1 MMYEIMTP
9 AEAKALGGLTLAFF
23 GDSVYEV
30 YVREQIV
37 KLGTMPVDKLHKKAV
52 QYVNAG
58 FQSYAYDIIAE
69 QLTEEETEIFKRGR
83 NATGNAHQILRIT
96 AEQQEWRL
104 SSAICTLRDRMTESK
119 SFLKRYIQASVH
131 NSREKDYNEGNNKT
145 HADRYSGHY
154 YFRLYIFM
162 RP

>member
-1 MMYEIMTP
+1 MYEIMTP
-9 AEAKALGGLTLAFF
+9 AEAKDLGGLTLAFF

-83 NATGNAHQILRIT
+83 NATGNNVPR
-96 AEQQEWRL
+96 
-104 SSAICTLRDRMTESK
+104 SS
-119 SFLKRYIQASVH
+119 
-131 NSREKDYNEGNNKT
+131 NPKDYRRATGMEALFGYLYLTGQN
-145 HADRYSGHY
+145 DRIKELFEKIYTSE
-154 YFRLYIFM
+154 RT
-162 RP
+162 

>member
-1 MMYEIMTP
+1 MYEIMTP

-69 QLTEEETEIFKRGR
+69 LLNRRR
-83 NATGNAHQILRIT
+83 N
-96 AEQQEWRL
+96 
-104 SSAICTLRDRMTESK
+104 RD
-119 SFLKRYIQASVH
+119 IQAWQKCHRKQRSTLIQ
-131 NSREKDYNEGNNKT
+131 S
-145 HADRYSGHY
+145 
-154 YFRLYIFM
+154 
-162 RP
+162 

>member
-1 MMYEIMTP
+1 MYEIMTP

-69 QLTEEETEIFKRGR
+69 LLTEEETEIFSSNPKDYRR
-83 NATGNAHQILRIT
+83 ATGMEALFGYLYLTGQNDRIK
-96 AEQQEWRL
+96 EL
-104 SSAICTLRDRMTESK
+104 
-119 SFLKRYIQASVH
+119 F
-131 NSREKDYNEGNNKT
+131 EKIYTSERT
-145 HADRYSGHY
+145 
-154 YFRLYIFM
+154 
-162 RP
+162 

>member
-1 MMYEIMTP
+1 MMYEFMTP

-37 KLGTMPVDKLHKKAV
+37 RLGTMPVDKLHKKAV

-83 NATGNAHQILRIT
+83 NATGNNVPR
-96 AEQQEWRL
+96 
-104 SSAICTLRDRMTESK
+104 SS
-119 SFLKRYIQASVH
+119 
-131 NSREKDYNEGNNKT
+131 NPKDYRRATGMEALFGYLYLTGQN
-145 HADRYSGHY
+145 DRIKELFEKIYTSE
-154 YFRLYIFM
+154 RT
-162 RP
+162 

>member
-69 QLTEEETEIFKRGR
+69 QLTEEETEIFKHCR
-83 NATGNAHQILRIT
+83 NATGNHVPR
-96 AEQQEWRL
+96 
-104 SSAICTLRDRMTESK
+104 SS
-119 SFLKRYIQASVH
+119 
-131 NSREKDYNEGNNKT
+131 NPKDYRRATGMEALFGYLYLTGQN
-145 HADRYSGHY
+145 DRIKELFEKIYTSE
-154 YFRLYIFM
+154 RT
-162 RP
+162 

>member
-1 MMYEIMTP
+1 MYEIMTP
-9 AEAKALGGLTLAFF
+9 AEAKALGGLAFF

-69 QLTEEETEIFKRGR
+69 LLTEEETEIFKRGR
-83 NATGNAHQILRIT
+83 NATGNNVPR
-96 AEQQEWRL
+96 
-104 SSAICTLRDRMTESK
+104 SS
-119 SFLKRYIQASVH
+119 
-131 NSREKDYNEGNNKT
+131 NPKDYRRATGMEALFGYLYLTGQN
-145 HADRYSGHY
+145 DRIKELFEKIYTSE
-154 YFRLYIFM
+154 RT
-162 RP
+162 

>member
-52 QYVNAG
+52 GQLRHG
-58 FQSYAYDIIAE
+58 F
-69 QLTEEETEIFKRGR
+69 R
-83 NATGNAHQILRIT
+83 HQI
-96 AEQQEWRL
+96 
-104 SSAICTLRDRMTESK
+104 RD
-119 SFLKRYIQASVH
+119 H
-131 NSREKDYNEGNNKT
+131 
-145 HADRYSGHY
+145 
-154 YFRLYIFM
+154 
-162 RP
+162 

>member
-37 KLGTMPVDKLHKKAV
+37 RLSTMPVDKLHKKAV

-83 NATGNAHQILRIT
+83 NATGNNVPR
-96 AEQQEWRL
+96 
-104 SSAICTLRDRMTESK
+104 SS
-119 SFLKRYIQASVH
+119 
-131 NSREKDYNEGNNKT
+131 NPKDYRRATGMEALFGYLYLTGQN
-145 HADRYSGHY
+145 DRIKELFEKIYTSE
-154 YFRLYIFM
+154 RT
-162 RP
+162 

>member
-37 KLGTMPVDKLHKKAV
+37 RLGTMPVDKLHKKAV

-58 FQSYAYDIIAE
+58 FQSYAYDIIVE

-83 NATGNAHQILRIT
+83 NATGNNVPR
-96 AEQQEWRL
+96 
-104 SSAICTLRDRMTESK
+104 SS
-119 SFLKRYIQASVH
+119 
-131 NSREKDYNEGNNKT
+131 NPKDYRRATGMEALFGYLYLTGQN
-145 HADRYSGHY
+145 DRIKELFEKIYTSE
-154 YFRLYIFM
+154 RT
-162 RP
+162 

>member
-1 MMYEIMTP
+1 MYEIMTP
-9 AEAKALGGLTLAFF
+9 AEAKALF

-83 NATGNAHQILRIT
+83 NATGNNVPR
-96 AEQQEWRL
+96 
-104 SSAICTLRDRMTESK
+104 SS
-119 SFLKRYIQASVH
+119 
-131 NSREKDYNEGNNKT
+131 NPKDYRRATGMEALFGYLYLTGQN
-145 HADRYSGHY
+145 DRIKELFEKIYTSE
-154 YFRLYIFM
+154 RT
-162 RP
+162 

>member
-69 QLTEEETEIFKRGR
+69 LLTEEETEIFKRGVS
-83 NATGNAHQILRIT
+83 ATLDDT
-96 AEQQEWRL
+96 ADT
-104 SSAICTLRDRMTESK
+104 C
-119 SFLKRYIQASVH
+119 LKVFFSDIVR
-131 NSREKDYNEGNNKT
+131 
-145 HADRYSGHY
+145 HAVELLGQHEFKCRVAV
-154 YFRLYIFM
+154 LN
-162 RP
+162 

>member
-37 KLGTMPVDKLHKKAV
+37 RLGTMPVDKLHKKAV

-83 NATGNAHQILRIT
+83 NATGNNVPRP
-96 AEQQEWRL
+96 
-104 SSAICTLRDRMTESK
+104 S
-119 SFLKRYIQASVH
+119 
-131 NSREKDYNEGNNKT
+131 NPKDYRRATGMEAIFGYLYLTGQN
-145 HADRYSGHY
+145 DRIKELFEKIYTSE
-154 YFRLYIFM
+154 RT
-162 RP
+162 

>member
-1 MMYEIMTP
+1 MKYEIMTP

-37 KLGTMPVDKLHKKAV
+37 RLGTMPVDKLHKKAV

-83 NATGNAHQILRIT
+83 NATGNNVPR
-96 AEQQEWRL
+96 
-104 SSAICTLRDRMTESK
+104 SS
-119 SFLKRYIQASVH
+119 
-131 NSREKDYNEGNNKT
+131 NPKDYRRATGMEALFGYLYLTGQN
-145 HADRYSGHY
+145 DRIKELFEKIYTSE
-154 YFRLYIFM
+154 RT
-162 RP
+162 

>member
-37 KLGTMPVDKLHKKAV
+37 RLGTMPVDKLHKKAV

-83 NATGNAHQILRIT
+83 NATGNNVPR
-96 AEQQEWRL
+96 
-104 SSAICTLRDRMTESK
+104 SS
-119 SFLKRYIQASVH
+119 
-131 NSREKDYNEGNNKT
+131 NPKDYRRATGMESLFGYLYLTGQN
-145 HADRYSGHY
+145 DRIKELFEKIYTSE
-154 YFRLYIFM
+154 RT
-162 RP
+162 

>member
-37 KLGTMPVDKLHKKAV
+37 RLGTMPVDKLHKKAV

-83 NATGNAHQILRIT
+83 NATANNVPR
-96 AEQQEWRL
+96 
-104 SSAICTLRDRMTESK
+104 SS
-119 SFLKRYIQASVH
+119 
-131 NSREKDYNEGNNKT
+131 NPKDYRRATGMEALFGYLYLTGQN
-145 HADRYSGHY
+145 DRIKELFEKIYTSE
-154 YFRLYIFM
+154 RT
-162 RP
+162 

>member
-37 KLGTMPVDKLHKKAV
+37 RLGTMPVDKLHKKAV

-83 NATGNAHQILRIT
+83 NATGNNVPR
-96 AEQQEWRL
+96 
-104 SSAICTLRDRMTESK
+104 SS
-119 SFLKRYIQASVH
+119 
-131 NSREKDYNEGNNKT
+131 NPKDYRSATGMEALFGYLYLTGQN
-145 HADRYSGHY
+145 DRIKELFEKIYTSE
-154 YFRLYIFM
+154 RT
-162 RP
+162 

>member
-1 MMYEIMTP
+1 MYEIMTP

-58 FQSYAYDIIAE
+58 FQSYASDIIAE
-69 QLTEEETEIFKRGR
+69 LLTEEETELFKRGR
-83 NATGNAHQILRIT
+83 NATGNNVPR
-96 AEQQEWRL
+96 
-104 SSAICTLRDRMTESK
+104 SS
-119 SFLKRYIQASVH
+119 
-131 NSREKDYNEGNNKT
+131 NPKDYRRATGMEALFGYLYLTGQN
-145 HADRYSGHY
+145 DRIKELFEKIYTSE
-154 YFRLYIFM
+154 RT
-162 RP
+162 